1 MNNLRKLYEAL
12 KDFGERH
19 EQVNEFIL
27 VKSEAELESR
37 EFNYRSMIVMPLEAN
52 ISREANSPTYYIDF
66 GVVLID
72 KVPAENDEAH
82 INSIDE
88 NIFVIG
94 QLQDHLEQ
102 SGYDVEFGNVDLN
115 VDRMDDYN
123 ITSSICD
130 FTFTLTRKPSNR
142 AINF

>member
-1 MNNLRKLYEAL
+1 MNNLRNLYEAL

-19 EQVNEFIL
+19 EQVSEFIL

-37 EFNYRSMIVMPLEAN
+37 EFKYRSMIVMPLEAN
-52 ISREANSPTYYIDF
+52 ISREDNSPTYYIDF

-72 KVPAENDEAH
+72 KVPAEKDGAL

-88 NIFVIG
+88 NIFVLG

-102 SGYDVEFGNVDLN
+102 SGYDVEFGNVSLQT
-115 VDRMDDYN
+115 DRMDDYN

-130 FTFTLTRKPSNR
+130 FTFTLARKPSNR
-142 AINF
+142 TINF